1 MMRTIKRTLA
11 LAALSAAIIGAG
23 LGISRGLRAVID
35 ATAGA
40 DEGEVPTTPVRRS
53 DVAITV
59 TTRGD
64 LQGGGSV
71 MLTVP
76 RTGTAEL
83 PITFLR
89 DTGELVKAGDVVA
102 EFDSS
107 GQQYDLLEAEA
118 DLEEAKQQLIKAEAE
133 ARVALEQAR
142 LQVTTTEAELRIA
155 ELDQRDNDFV
165 GTIQRRQNEI
175 ALERAR
181 NRHEQAVEALKHREG
196 TAGDAGIDTQR
207 AAVREA
213 QAKAD
218 TARKTMANMMLKAPT
233 SGYVELAPNT
243 AGLSVIYSG
252 MTIPTYQL
260 GDIARAGQTVGS
272 IPNMSTWEVNT
283 QIPETDRA
291 FINVGQPAIVRPKAM
306 PGREFKGRVNLLG
319 GSAGSSWSR
328 TFNCRISIL
337 EADESLRPGMSVDVV
352 INVETLKGVLWVP
365 SQAIFDREGRRFV
378 YMQTPEGF
386 ITHDV
391 TLVRRTE
398 SQAVITGIDEGA
410 VIALAAPG
418 QRTRTAPG
426 DGPLGALQK

>member
-1 MMRTIKRTLA
+1 MMRTLKRTLA
-11 LAALSAAIIGAG
+11 LAALSAGIIGAG

-40 DEGEVPTTPVRRS
+40 DEGEVPTTSVRRS

-76 RTGTAEL
+76 RAGTAEL

-107 GQQYDLLEAEA
+107 GQQYDLIEAEA

-142 LQVTTTEAELRIA
+142 LQVVTTEAELRIA

-181 NRHEQAVEALKHREG
+181 NRHEQATEALKHREG
-196 TAGDAGIDTQR
+196 TAADAGIDTQR

-218 TARKTMANMMLKAPT
+218 TARKTMAGMMLKAPT

-365 SQAIFDREGRRFV
+365 SQAVFDREGRRFV